1 VRVASNASGGGSQN
15 RDFFLDWVPVK
26 VYYGL
31 ASSGLVDRY
40 FMGEAASGQS
50 PTELV
55 DAAPSP
61 LNLPITY
68 DGTNPTYKE
77 ISTGRGWESTTTNN
91 QGRASILVD
100 GTKVQTLLNGSTQ
113 GTIEVVLKVDAVT
126 TLCSRLSHIG
136 ASGDSGNFTISSCNL
151 NQLNLYMLGNTL
163 RGQWNPAFGTS
174 GRIVLTLVYDST
186 LSTAADRVKLYKDGA
201 LLTKTGGTDPPQNET
216 ISIPNGTN
224 FSVANRELCCR
235 SFDGDI
241 YYAAQYNAALTA
253 AEVSNNSSIL
263 LANDD

>member
-1 VRVASNASGGGSQN
+1 
-15 RDFFLDWVPVK
+15 
-26 VYYGL
+26 
-31 ASSGLVDRY
+31 
-40 FMGEAASGQS
+40 MEEAASGQG

-77 ISTGRGWESTTTNN
+77 ISTGRGWESTTVTN

-100 GTKVQTLLNGSTQ
+100 GTKIQTLLNGSTQ
-113 GTIEVVLKVDAVT
+113 GTIEIVLQVDGVT
-126 TLCSRLSHIG
+126 TLCSRLSHVG
-136 ASGDSGNFTISSCNL
+136 ASIESGYFTLSSCNL
-151 NQLNLYMLGNTL
+151 NQVNLYMFGNTL

-174 GRIVLTLVYDST
+174 GRVVLHLVYDST

-201 LLTKTGGTDPPQNET
+201 LLAKTGGTDPPQNET
-216 ISIPNGTN
+216 ISIPNGKN
-224 FSVANRELCCR
+224 FLIANRELCCR

-253 AEVSNNSSIL
+253 AEVSNNSSIM
-263 LANDD
+263 LASDDSAP